1 MQSSANGDRNS
12 TLRHAVDDTLIS
24 LGPSIQETVM
34 WHMNNRGVFSD
45 PRFLSID
52 LLYENLLELMG
63 PYAEEIID
71 LTWEQLQK
79 KYRAHSDLKSRK
91 TIDKIKTWL
100 EPDGGEL
107 TNGT

>member
-1 MQSSANGDRNS
+1 MQSSEDGNRNS
-12 TLRHAVDDTLIS
+12 ILRHAVDETLVS

-45 PRFLSID
+45 PRFVSID
-52 LLYENLLELMG
+52 ALYRNLVELMG

-79 KYRAHSDLKSRK
+79 KYGAHSDLRSRK

-100 EPDGGEL
+100 GPDGGDLE
-107 TNGT
+107 NGT